1 MLKRISTVA
10 VAALLLASVPAGAQ
24 ERATFIM
31 TSSERLSGK
40 VVFHGGNHENL
51 IAGNL
56 NLWINDKEET
66 FPLEQVAVID
76 FIGGTPSNAEL
87 AALPPSGNL
96 LVMRDG
102 SRRPGQFVNMI
113 SGDTIKWREPDGSE
127 RTFMIRDAARIYL
140 NANSARNTFNFTP
153 SAAAGATGT
162 TGTADSSAAANGS
175 VTVKGDSPWTDT
187 GIAVRRGQVI
197 RVTVRGDVKYAPGAN
212 DIASAI
218 GNQAYK
224 NPNYPVPTAGA
235 GALIGKVGNGAPFAI
250 SATGR
255 VTMPEDGT
263 LMLGINDD
271 NTSDNSGAFYVTIIQ
286 GAGR

>member
-1 MLKRISTVA
+1 MVKSIGTVA

-40 VVFHGGNHENL
+40 VVFHGSNHENL

-66 FPLEQVAVID
+66 FPFEQVAVID

-87 AALPPSGNL
+87 AALPSSGHMM
-96 LVMRDG
+96 VMRDG

-113 SGDTIKWREPDGSE
+113 SGDTVKWKEPDGSE
-127 RTFMIRDAARIYL
+127 RTFMIRDVARIYL

-153 SAAAGATGT
+153 STSAATGT
-162 TGTADSSAAANGS
+162 SGTAATAGNGS
-175 VTVKGDSPWTDT
+175 VTVKGDSAWTDT
-187 GIAVRRGQVI
+187 GITVRRGQLV
-197 RVTVRGDVKYAPGAN
+197 RFSVRGEVKYAPGVN
-212 DIASAI
+212 DIATPL

-224 NPNYPVPTAGA
+224 NPNFPVATSGA

-250 SATGR
+250 NGTRA
-255 VTMPEDGT
+255 VAMPEDGT

-271 NTSDNSGAFYVTIIQ
+271 NTSDNSGAFYVTVVQ

>member
-1 MLKRISTVA
+1 MVKTLGTVA
-10 VAALLLASVPAGAQ
+10 VAALLLASAPASAQ

-87 AALPPSGNL
+87 EALPASGQL
-96 LVMRDG
+96 LAMRDG

-113 SGDTIKWREPDGSE
+113 SGDTVKWREPDGSE
-127 RTFMIRDAARIYL
+127 RTFMIRDVARIYL

-153 SAAAGATGT
+153 SAPTGT
-162 TGTADSSAAANGS
+162 TGTAASGANANGS
-175 VTVKGDSPWTDT
+175 VTVKGDSAWTDT
-187 GIAVRRGQVI
+187 GITVRRGQVV
-197 RVTVRGDVKYAPGAN
+197 RFTVRGEVKYAPGAN
-212 DIASAI
+212 DIASPM

-224 NPNYPVPTAGA
+224 NPQFPVPATGA
-235 GALIGKVGNGAPFAI
+235 GGLIGRVGNGAPFAI
-250 SATGR
+250 SANRT

-271 NTSDNSGAFYVTIIQ
+271 NTSDNSGAFYVTVVQ
-286 GAGR
+286 GATR